1 MSAMATVLIDAV
13 SSAVPEVNA
22 IAIKHVAEV
31 LLSR

>member
-1 MSAMATVLIDAV
+1 MSAMATVLIDAI

-22 IAIKHVAEV
+22 ITIRHVTEV